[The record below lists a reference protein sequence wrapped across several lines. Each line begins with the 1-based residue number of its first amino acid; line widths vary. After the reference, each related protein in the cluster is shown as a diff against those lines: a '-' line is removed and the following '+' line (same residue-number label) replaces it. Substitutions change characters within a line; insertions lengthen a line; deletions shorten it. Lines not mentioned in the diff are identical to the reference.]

1 MHKTKFIGL
10 RMEKEFYDTIEEF
23 AKEEKL
29 DKTTAMKIM
38 VREGLKA
45 LILKKVISQYQMG
58 LVSVDKAAKISKLT
72 INEMM
77 KLIALSGVKS
87 EETLEE
93 YKKGIKILIK
103 NA

>member
-1 MHKTKFIGL
+1 MHKTRFIGL
-10 RMEKEFYDTIEEF
+10 RMEKEFYDMIDEF
-23 AKEEKL
+23 AKEENL
-29 DKTTAMKIM
+29 DKTTAMKMM

-45 LILKKVISQYQMG
+45 LTLKKIISQYRMG
-58 LVSVDKAAKISKLT
+58 TISVDKAAKISRLT

-77 KLIALSGVKS
+77 RLIALSGVKS

-93 YKKGIKILIK
+93 YRKGIKILTK

>member
-1 MHKTKFIGL
+1 MI
-10 RMEKEFYDTIEEF
+10 DEF
-23 AKEEKL
+23 AKEENL
-29 DKTTAMKIM
+29 DKTTAMKMM

-45 LILKKVISQYQMG
+45 LTLKKVISQYRMG
-58 LVSVDKAAKISKLT
+58 TIAVDKAAKISRLT

-77 KLIALSGVKS
+77 RLIALSGVKS

-93 YKKGIKILIK
+93 YRKGIKILTK